1 MWYKLEVGSLAG
13 SNGHY
18 RELHNGIVSLSA
30 PRGPAGAVLP
40 AERRF
45 QVIVPSRLVRELR
58 WHRGRDGPSPDLT
71 QWPPQ
76 AFTAALALVCEG
88 SVCSA

>member
-1 MWYKLEVGSLAG
+1 MWNKVGSLAG

-18 RELHNGIVSLSA
+18 QELHNGIVSA
-30 PRGPAGAVLP
+30 QRGPAGAVLP

-45 QVIVPSRLVRELR
+45 IVPSRLVRATLAS
-58 WHRGRDGPSPDLT
+58 DGPSPDLT
-71 QWPPQ
+71 QWPP
-76 AFTAALALVCEG
+76 FTAALALVRAS

>member
-1 MWYKLEVGSLAG
+1 MWHKVGSLAG

-18 RELHNGIVSLSA
+18 RELHNGIVSA
-30 PRGPAGAVLP
+30 QRGPAGAVLP

-45 QVIVPSRLVRELR
+45 IVPSRLESTLAS
-58 WHRGRDGPSPDLT
+58 DGPSPDLT
-71 QWPPQ
+71 QWPP
-76 AFTAALALVCEG
+76 FTAALALVCEG